1 MDDIT
6 IKVENLTKIY
16 RLYENPIDRLKE
28 SLHPFRKKY
37 HHDFY
42 ALNNVSFE
50 LKKGESIGIIGKNG
64 AGKSTLLKI
73 LTGVLTPSQGRV
85 DVKGNVLAL
94 LELGAGFNPEISGIE
109 NIYFNGAILGASR
122 EEIDL
127 KLDAILEFA
136 DIGDFVYQK
145 VKTYSSGMYVR
156 LAFAI
161 IANMDPEVLIVDEAL
176 AVGDAVFT
184 QKCMRFI
191 RSFQEHG
198 TLLFVSH
205 DTGAVQNLCQ
215 SALWLEQ
222 GKIQKIGPSRTVA
235 EDYLKFSLQ
244 ALYGDEQKLATVTN
258 KIKVEEIVDS
268 DAPVVRSESDVDY
281 EAQVVGRENLDHA
294 RGWNTGAAEILN
306 LTLTSRF
313 SDSGEIFT
321 GGELVRIAIV
331 AIAYRDLFNPILGF
345 IVKDRLGQDL
355 FGENTLPFSANKSTP
370 VKAGQKFRGEFD
382 FWLPMLPN
390 GQYAI
395 MGSVAEG
402 DLYKNT
408 QHHYLHD
415 AYILNVSS
423 SKVRWGLVGIAFER
437 VSLEVEDEL

>member
-1 MDDIT
+1 M
-6 IKVENLTKIY
+6 
-16 RLYENPIDRLKE
+16 
-28 SLHPFRKKY
+28 KY
-37 HHDFY
+37 HRDFY
-42 ALNNVSFE
+42 ALDNINFE

-73 LTGVLTPSQGRV
+73 LTGVLTPTRGQV
-85 DVKGNVLAL
+85 IVKGKVLAL

-109 NIYFNGAILGASR
+109 NIYFNGALLGASR
-122 EEIDL
+122 QEIDL

-136 DIGDFVYQK
+136 DIGDFVYQQ

-161 IANMDPEVLIVDEAL
+161 IAKMEPEVLIVDEAL

-215 SALWLEQ
+215 SALWLERGQ
-222 GKIQKIGPSRTVA
+222 IQKIGSSRMVA

-244 ALYGDEQKLATVTN
+244 EVYGDEQKLATVANNITAA
-258 KIKVEEIVDS
+258 ETVD
-268 DAPVVRSESDVDY
+268 PVTSEGQLESVVAY
-281 EAQVVGRENLDHA
+281 EDQVVGRENLA
-294 RGWNTGAAEILN
+294 EAKGWNTGKSEILS
-306 LTLTSRF
+306 LTLNRRPF
-313 SDSGEIFT
+313 DSGEIFT
-321 GGELVRIAIV
+321 GGELVRIVIK
-331 AIAYRDLFNPILGF
+331 AIAYQDLFNPILGF

-355 FGENTLPFSANKSTP
+355 FGENTLPFSATETTP
-370 VKAGQKFRGEFD
+370 IKAGQRFRGEFD
-382 FWLPMLPN
+382 FSLPMLPN

-402 DLYKNT
+402 DLHNNI

-423 SKVRWGLVGIAFER
+423 SKVRWGLVGIPFKR
-437 VSLEVEDEL
+437 VSLEVENEL